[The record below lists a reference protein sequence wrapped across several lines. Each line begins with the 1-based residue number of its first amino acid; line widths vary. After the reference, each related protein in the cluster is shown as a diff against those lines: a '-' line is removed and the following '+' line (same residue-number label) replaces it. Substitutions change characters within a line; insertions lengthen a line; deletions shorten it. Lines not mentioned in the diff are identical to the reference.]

1 VNAYEKA
8 PDRSDAESG
17 ARVCVRIDRTMQML
31 DIGKTK
37 LYELIAAGELETVH
51 IGRRT
56 LVLQT
61 SIDDLITRLRHE
73 QLDGR
78 RA

>member
-1 VNAYEKA
+1 VSA
-8 PDRSDAESG
+8 PELASNRSDAEFG